1 MSHYPERIVCLT
13 EETTELLYLLGQ
25 QDRIVGISGFTK
37 RPIQA
42 RSEKPIVSSFVDAK
56 IDKIIDLK
64 PDLVVGFSDIQADIA
79 KQLIQKG
86 INVWINNQRTLAE
99 IKSFIVQMGTLVGAH
114 DESLGLI
121 ENFELKVLHMQKRI
135 DEWPIRPR
143 VYFEE
148 WDDPIISGIAWVS
161 ELVELAGGEDVFKT
175 LSQHSLAKDRIVSDP
190 KLVCKLDPDIII
202 ASWCGKKFEKQKLID
217 RQGWKD
223 ITAVKRDKV
232 FEIKSEI
239 ILQPGPA
246 CLFDGLELLHE
257 LFTKHK

>member
-25 QDRIVGISGFTK
+25 QDRIAGISGFTK

-99 IKSFIVQMGTLVGAH
+99 IKSFIVQMGTLVGAR

-121 ENFELKVLHMQKRI
+121 EKFELKVLHMQKRI
-135 DEWPIRPR
+135 DEWPIKPR

-223 ITAVKRDKV
+223 INAVKRDKV

>member
-1 MSHYPERIVCLT
+1 
-13 EETTELLYLLGQ
+13 
-25 QDRIVGISGFTK
+25 
-37 RPIQA
+37 
-42 RSEKPIVSSFVDAK
+42 
-56 IDKIIDLK
+56 
-64 PDLVVGFSDIQADIA
+64 
-79 KQLIQKG
+79 
-86 INVWINNQRTLAE
+86 
-99 IKSFIVQMGTLVGAH
+99 MGTLVGAH

-121 ENFELKVLHMQKRI
+121 EKFELKVLHMQKRI

-223 ITAVKRDKV
+223 INAVKRDKV

>member
-42 RSEKPIVSSFVDAK
+42 RSEKSIVSSFVDAK

-99 IKSFIVQMGTLVGAH
+99 IKSFIVQMGTLVGAR

-121 ENFELKVLHMQKRI
+121 EKFELKVLHMQKRI

-223 ITAVKRDKV
+223 INAVKRDKV

-246 CLFDGLELLHE
+246 CLFDGLELLHK

>member
-64 PDLVVGFSDIQADIA
+64 PDLVIGFSDIQADIA

-86 INVWINNQRTLAE
+86 INVWINNQRTVAE
-99 IKSFIVQMGTLVGAH
+99 IKSFIVQMGTLVGARE
-114 DESLGLI
+114 ESMSLI
-121 ENFELKVLHMQKRI
+121 EKFELKVLHMQKII
-135 DEWPIRPR
+135 DRWPEKPR

-161 ELVELAGGEDVFKT
+161 ELVELAGGEDIFKT
-175 LSQHSLAKDRIVSDP
+175 MSQNSLAKDRIISDP

-202 ASWCGKKFEKQKLID
+202 ASWCGKKFEKQKMID

-223 ITAVKRDKV
+223 INAVIRDKV

-246 CLFDGLELLHE
+246 CLFNGLELLHE
-257 LFTKHK
+257 LFAKHK

>member
-99 IKSFIVQMGTLVGAH
+99 IKWFIVQMGTLVGAR
-114 DESLGLI
+114 DESLDLI
-121 ENFELKVLHMQKRI
+121 EKFELKVLHMQKRI

-161 ELVELAGGEDVFKT
+161 
-175 LSQHSLAKDRIVSDP
+175 
-190 KLVCKLDPDIII
+190 
-202 ASWCGKKFEKQKLID
+202 
-217 RQGWKD
+217 
-223 ITAVKRDKV
+223 
-232 FEIKSEI
+232 
-239 ILQPGPA
+239 
-246 CLFDGLELLHE
+246 
-257 LFTKHK
+257 

>member
-99 IKSFIVQMGTLVGAH
+99 IKSFIVQMGTLVGAR
-114 DESLGLI
+114 DESLDLI
-121 ENFELKVLHMQKRI
+121 EKFELKVLHMQKRI

-223 ITAVKRDKV
+223 INAVKRDKV